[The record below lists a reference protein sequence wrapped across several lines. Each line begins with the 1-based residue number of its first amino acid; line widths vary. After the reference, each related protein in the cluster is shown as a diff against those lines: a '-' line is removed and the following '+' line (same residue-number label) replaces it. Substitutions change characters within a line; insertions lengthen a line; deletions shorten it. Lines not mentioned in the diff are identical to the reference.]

1 MQLGFGSAKQKG
13 GCMGRLRYF
22 SVLVLLGLCVVAVPA
37 FADTVFTDNSM
48 NLGHYTTI
56 GPDTSGFATAT
67 ATNCGACGDPGAAL
81 QISESFMGAGT
92 VQAGFLNNTF
102 TYNPGTQG
110 AISSITASVNKN
122 IFITVAGGSNTFHPL
137 IKQDGNFYIASIP
150 GAAIGSVGFTGYS
163 LFSGTLT
170 AASFD
175 EYNFVTGVTTLVNPN
190 FNGDAMVFGLAQ
202 ISGNGS
208 GFESLTAYY
217 DNLSYDI
224 TPSKTPEP
232 ASFSLLGLGLLGIVT
247 LASRKMLLH
256 S

>member
-1 MQLGFGSAKQKG
+1 MS
-13 GCMGRLRYF
+13 RLRF
-22 SVLVLLGLCVVAVPA
+22 LSVLVLLVLCAAAVPVL
-37 FADTVFTDNSM
+37 ADTVFTDNSM

-56 GPDTSGFATAT
+56 GPDTSGMTTAT

-81 QISESFMGAGT
+81 QITESFLGAGGNI
-92 VQAGFLNNTF
+92 QAGFLNNTF

-137 IKQDGNFYIASIP
+137 IEQDGVFYIASIP
-150 GAAIGSVGFTGYS
+150 GATIGSIGFTGYS

-175 EYNFVTGVTTLVNPN
+175 EYTLVNPN
-190 FNGDAMVFGLAQ
+190 FTGHAMAFGLAQ
-202 ISGNGS
+202 ISGSGS
-208 GFESLTAYY
+208 TETLIAYY
-217 DNLSYDI
+217 DNLKYDI
-224 TPSKTPEP
+224 TPAKTPEP
-232 ASFSLLGLGLLGIVT
+232 ASFSLLGLGLACVMT
-247 LASRKMLLH
+247 LASRKMLLN